1 MKKLKNSNQEHEFD
15 YSAGVAKLRENICN
29 ITAEIA
35 EELELAK
42 DTFSVTSSGFEDDNG
57 DIPMIVI
64 NVPDIGSSINING
77 RCKSYLFSIDDAFK
91 KELMFCLK
99 FALALKEKTKDYNY
113 YAMNYLPLEHTF
125 VCDMCRQGYGLTGTY
140 FEAKFDPCDETIS
153 GEVEFGYRLH
163 ELYYREY
170 RYKTGLW
177 FGELLPVLKSDVI
190 SKLVVNTQTQ
200 TAGDIIF
207 GANKQNM
214 NCTKMW
220 LSTQLTYN
228 SICAEA
234 CTILLLAL
242 EKMDVKSSP
251 LDCYKD
257 ICMSP
262 MMQDT
267 LYGPTNNNA
276 IVKFKLAHG
285 DTDVFDVLILQNMFE
300 KQLVIIDDAKNRLV
314 INLGGVKSYHK
325 TINMVVNFICR

>member
-15 YSAGVAKLRENICN
+15 YSAEVAKLRENICN

-64 NVPDIGSSINING
+64 NVPDIRSSINIKG
-77 RCKSYLFSIDDAFK
+77 RCNSYLFSIDDAFK

-99 FALALKEKTKDYNY
+99 FALALKEKTKDGNY
-113 YAMNYLPLEHTF
+113 YVMDYLPLEHTF

-140 FEAKFDPCDETIS
+140 FEAKFDPCNETIF

-177 FGELLPVLKSDVI
+177 VGELLPVLKSDVI

-220 LSTQLTYN
+220 LSTQLIYN